1 MDETR
6 NLFIKL
12 SEGESADANMEK
24 VSKIIA
30 RYFGSPDFRLSETK
44 ESQQDLLEA
53 VLEEMKQ
60 I

>member
-1 MDETR
+1 M
-6 NLFIKL
+6 KL
-12 SEGESADANMEK
+12 SEGDAADTNMEK